1 MSEKT
6 VANAVVRIVL
16 DGIEDVIGEKGKNA
30 LLNFGNMSR
39 LINDKPD
46 YSFDKN
52 FTDEEYAAII
62 SSIYTIIGLKG
73 SKAIMRQVG
82 DATAKRIIDSGVLN
96 SLKDFKKEERL
107 LKALEIYVMGSGRGK
122 VTNEGGNIVFDNEM
136 CTACLNVK
144 DKVPVC
150 TFVND
155 IIDGLAKWAGVED
168 KRSIETKCKAM
179 GDKSCRHELL
189 PIE

>member
-16 DGIEDVIGEKGKNA
+16 DGIEDVIGENGKNA
-30 LLNFGNMSR
+30 LLNYGKMSR
-39 LINDKPD
+39 LIDDKPD
-46 YSFDKN
+46 YSFEKN
-52 FTDEEYAAII
+52 FTDGEYAAII

-82 DATAKRIIDSGVLN
+82 DATARRIIDSGVLD
-96 SLKDFKKEERL
+96 SVKDFKKEEKL

-122 VTNEGGNIVFDNEM
+122 VTDEGGTVVFDNEK
-136 CTACLNVK
+136 CTVCLNIE
-144 DKVPVC
+144 DGAPVC
-150 TFVND
+150 TFVNG
-155 IIDGLAKWAGVED
+155 IIDGLAKWAGVEG
-168 KRSIETKCKAM
+168 KRSVETKCKAM
-179 GDKSCRHELL
+179 GDNSCRHEVL